1 MSEAGDKIDK
11 SRAQRTAMNREI
23 GEAVDQMK
31 KIGWGDKFRFRCHK
45 DISCWTNCCHN
56 TNLFLMPYDI
66 LRLKKRLGLDSL
78 LFLDTHTKNS
88 IDPAT
93 GLPVRNAFD
102 GHKNRRLPFCF

>member
-1 MSEAGDKIDK
+1 MSEAGDKKD
-11 SRAQRTAMNREI
+11 SPQDQRSTINREI

-78 LFLDTHTKNS
+78 LFLDTHTRKTVLILRPGFLS
-88 IDPAT
+88 
-93 GLPVRNAFD
+93 
-102 GHKNRRLPFCF
+102 